1 MFEELRAAIATALV
15 IDPGQIALD
24 TRFEDLGLD
33 SLNYVGLSTYI
44 KDRFHVVIDDTELEE
59 LGCLDHVL
67 KELDQRCSQPRS
79 EGL

>member
-15 IDPGQIALD
+15 INPEQIALD

-33 SLNYVGLSTYI
+33 SLNYVGLSAYI
-44 KDRFHVVIDDTELEE
+44 KDRFHVVIDDAELEE

-67 KELDQRCSQPRS
+67 KELDQRRPHPRS
-79 EGL
+79 ESL